1 MRNVDNIHLAVY
13 KADDTKREH
22 PIFEQGNESEK
33 KPITAGGLTIEV
45 ESFMLVVGQEK
56 TKTIRSFRMG
66 NTNTFLPTVQVLL
79 EQNLKKSF

>member
-1 MRNVDNIHLAVY
+1 MLRNVNIRFLN
-13 KADDTKREH
+13 KETKVR
-22 PIFEQGNESEK
+22 K